1 MKSKELEIVEKKL
14 DGKISKNPNRFES
27 ANGII
32 FKLNQDNSLEINE
45 YFNSMGIEY
54 YDWDDGM
61 YYTETIMTGV
71 EFSKLK
77 YVSEYLQ
84 IA

>member
-14 DGKISKNPNRFES
+14 EGKISKNPNRFES